1 MTEVT
6 FTVTSG
12 SADGNERVSN
22 GQMQI
27 ATVGVNMSS
36 STNSSA
42 QWWAL
47 WLFNTSIPIGAT
59 INSAKLKLWFYDTN
73 NDNPNGVFYGE
84 AVDNSNLLT
93 TTAYNISSRARTSG
107 SVSWVATNVISSSPN
122 GWVDSPDISN
132 IIQEICNRSGRSE
145 NFNLSIIWLAN
156 NNSVQGCLTRSF
168 EGDSSLTANLI
179 IDYTSSGSGNIV
191 SGSAVLSGQ
200 HTYSS
205 IPVNIALASSQVQG
219 IINENLLSQKQI
231 LANGQFSGRLDNSTF
246 SILEIRGQSQQV
258 ANSLYSLSPKNII
271 NALIQINNQSRIDS
285 AGIKLILS
293 QLNINIQNLNQ
304 LYPRNMTYGLT
315 QLSNLLQTNV
325 SGKIEIRG
333 LLNLVNT
340 LLTSI
345 TYEEAGLVTAEVF
358 ILNQI
363 YLNLLALKEILVQ
376 AQTHNLS
383 EIDIEGIVNQISS
396 ATLEENTVIQ
406 VESLLIQLAVANLF
420 GINLNQITGILN
432 IVSQTNLSM
441 LAYLIA
447 TGFVGGL
454 VEGSAFLS
462 GNSELQALAYKIITG
477 QSLIEIQNFELINSL
492 IYLLGQNILEN
503 KGDVTVSA
511 RLLIDA
517 VSSLY
522 QSGQILPVGY
532 IPSPIINLPPS
543 GRTYIIPYENRLYIV
558 DKEGRVFLIDFENRR
573 FFDKN

>member
-27 ATVGVNMSS
+27 DTIGVNMTS

-107 SVSWVATNVISSSPN
+107 SVSWVATNVIGSSPN

>member
-107 SVSWVATNVISSSPN
+107 SVSWVATDVISSSPN

>member
-12 SADGNERVSN
+12 SADGSERVSN

>member
-12 SADGNERVSN
+12 SADGSERVSN

-107 SVSWVATNVISSSPN
+107 SVSWVATDVISSSPN